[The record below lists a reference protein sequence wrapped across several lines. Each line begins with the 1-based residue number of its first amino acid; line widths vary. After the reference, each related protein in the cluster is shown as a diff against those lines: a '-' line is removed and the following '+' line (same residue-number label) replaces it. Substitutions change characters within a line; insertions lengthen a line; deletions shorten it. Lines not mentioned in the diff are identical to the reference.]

1 METQRVKDTQAK
13 AESEP
18 GLENSLAV
26 QWLGLH
32 VSTAGG
38 PGSIF
43 WEGNQDPANCSAQ
56 LKNKK
61 NQVCLLPSPH
71 TLQTLRPHNF

>member
-1 METQRVKDTQAK
+1 METRRVKDTQAK

-26 QWLGLH
+26 QWLELH
-32 VSTAGG
+32 ASKAEG

-43 WEGNQDPANCSAQ
+43 G
-56 LKNKK
+56 KGTKI
-61 NQVCLLPSPH
+61 
-71 TLQTLRPHNF
+71 LQTAQHS